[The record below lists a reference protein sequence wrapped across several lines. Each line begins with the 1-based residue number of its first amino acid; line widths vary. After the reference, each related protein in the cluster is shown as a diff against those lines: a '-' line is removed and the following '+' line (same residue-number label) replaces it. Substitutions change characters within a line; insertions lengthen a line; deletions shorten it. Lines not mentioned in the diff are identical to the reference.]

1 MNTLNAGYFSTGYFS
16 LGFSVKNTT
25 LMLFVYAMRKL
36 NGLLILLFL
45 LSGCFET
52 SLVVGPAIGG
62 AQGKLAQSSI
72 STAFSYG
79 IKYKTGKYPI
89 QHILKQKKEKA
100 IKTVSLMEEKVL
112 TTTNKIKHNLVNK
125 PEVKLIKANYETIK
139 TKIAKLKIQT
149 ISKKIFVHEPRFSY
163 SGR

>member
-1 MNTLNAGYFSTGYFS
+1 
-16 LGFSVKNTT
+16 
-25 LMLFVYAMRKL
+25 
-36 NGLLILLFL
+36 
-45 LSGCFET
+45 
-52 SLVVGPAIGG
+52 LVVGPAIGG

-100 IKTVSLMEEKVL
+100 VKTVSSMEEKVL
-112 TTTNKIKHNLVNK
+112 TTTNEIKHNLVK
-125 PEVKLIKANYETIK
+125 KLEVKSVKANYKTIK
-139 TKIAKLKIQT
+139 AKITKLKIRT

-163 SGR
+163 SAR

>member
-1 MNTLNAGYFSTGYFS
+1 
-16 LGFSVKNTT
+16 
-25 LMLFVYAMRKL
+25 MLFVNAMRKL
-36 NGLLILLFL
+36 VGLLILPFL
-45 LSGCFET
+45 LSGCFES

-79 IKYKTGKYPI
+79 VKHKTGKYPF

-100 IKTVSLMEEKVL
+100 VKTVSLMKEKAL
-112 TTTNKIKHNLVNK
+112 TTTNKIKHNLVKK
-125 PEVKLIKANYETIK
+125 PEVKLVKKPEVKLVEANNKTTKA
-139 TKIAKLKIQT
+139 KITKLKIRT

-163 SGR
+163 LVR